1 MKRRTVFAALVGLSL
16 LAALFV
22 GSALAVHDEGIFE
35 LDVVNGQAAANT
47 WDDPSVPGE
56 DWADVYAKSLDASKP
71 LNAFAFAF
79 ITDGVGQQEASFF
92 TGGGS
97 KDVNDIP
104 DWLYATVNDV
114 VPDKDDIEHAFA
126 AAYEKAE
133 ADGTHTIFYFG
144 GDRFDAGDGSAQ
156 LGFWF
161 FRQPVT
167 LNPLVPPATTW
178 TFNGVHQVG
187 DILVLADFVKGGA
200 AAKERMKPMF
210 LAETPLGRG
219 TSVEDIANM
228 VAFLASDVSADI
240 VGQVISVDGGSTF
253 S

>member
-35 LDVVNGQAAANT
+35 LAVVNGQAAANT

-126 AAYEKAE
+126 AAYEKAGE
-133 ADGTHTIFYFG
+133 RLRAALLKLESDPSPKASEVKKIFGPDGAIMIAHGVRFRSDRNIFAELCKDRINRTLFQCLCCG
-144 GDRFDAGDGSAQ
+144 DGVIDRFARHEPFDRLTDEPEFGQGSPQ
-156 LGFWF
+156 GFII
-161 FRQPVT
+161 R
-167 LNPLVPPATTW
+167 NP
-178 TFNGVHQVG
+178 
-187 DILVLADFVKGGA
+187 
-200 AAKERMKPMF
+200 
-210 LAETPLGRG
+210 
-219 TSVEDIANM
+219 
-228 VAFLASDVSADI
+228 
-240 VGQVISVDGGSTF
+240 
-253 S
+253 